1 MEPNFPWDIYYQCK
15 GIQFWKEVKDKM
27 EYGYLLNPIVM
38 EKTHYEKFEEYMKQ
52 YEGASERQLMSEIM
66 RVRGE
71 VSSEVV
77 NTHIRNLELM
87 GQMEGFAD
95 AQIQQRIAMMKNM
108 LTANAAASSGTVET
122 AQWGGSGL
130 LLWFLLLS
138 SIWRRPG
145 FGRPGFGRPGFGRPG
160 FGRPG
165 FGYPG
170 YGYPY
175 F

>member
-15 GIQFWKEVKDKM
+15 GIQFWKEVKGKM

-52 YEGASERQLMSEIM
+52 YENASERQLMSEIM

-77 NTHIRNLELM
+77 NTHINNLELM

-108 LTANAAASSGTVET
+108 LAANVPAASTGTVET

-145 FGRPGFGRPGFGRPG
+145 FGRPGFGRPGFG
-160 FGRPG
+160 
-165 FGYPG
+165 YPG
-170 YGYPY
+170 YGYRY